1 MADFSIANPFWQ
13 HNFPEYELEGLWT
26 CGIRDI
32 NPSPEIMYGRTS
44 VVNPKTNLNIH
55 LKYNNISVDRYMPLG
70 FDKYISSVS
79 IPQLNFSYKTT
90 EYGMVNFDEKS
101 AYDDITLTF
110 YDDIKGSCLAFFN
123 DWMHFIYDE
132 DRNCLLPNWRYE
144 AKDILVTYYRAIY
157 TNFTPIVSYK
167 MRKCLPKNIS
177 DINAE
182 EEAGTR
188 KTFSV
193 NLSCQKIINNIN
205 NSQFGNLNKDE
216 IYIPFT
222 MGYDL

>member
-32 NPSPEIMYGRTS
+32 VLSPLADKF
-44 VVNPKTNLNIH
+44 VNPKNNTNII
-55 LKYNNISVDRYMPLG
+55 LKKNNISVTRYMPLG
-70 FDKYISSVS
+70 FDKYIQSAT

-90 EYGMVNFDEKS
+90 EYGMINFEEKS
-101 AYDDITLTF
+101 AYDDISITF
-110 YDDIKGSCLAFFN
+110 YDDIQGSCLAFFT
-123 DWMHFIYDE
+123 DWMKFIYDE

-144 AKDILVTYYRAIY
+144 AKDVLITYYRAIY

-167 MRKCLPKNIS
+167 MRKCLPKSIS
-177 DINAE
+177 DVSAE
-182 EEAGTR
+182 EETGSR

-193 NLSCQKIINNIN
+193 NLSCQRIIDNIN
-205 NSQFGNLNKDE
+205 KSQFGDLTKSD
-216 IYIPFT
+216 IYLPP
-222 MGYDL
+222 LA

>member
-26 CGIRDI
+26 CAIRD
-32 NPSPEIMYGRTS
+32 
-44 VVNPKTNLNIH
+44 VNPTMSNDSPIL
-55 LKYNNISVDRYMPLG
+55 LKNRPDLKHNSIRVDDYIPLG

-101 AYDDITLTF
+101 AYDDVTLTF
-110 YDDIKGSCLAFFN
+110 YDDIKGSCLSFFT
-123 DWMHFIYDE
+123 DWMSFIFDE

-144 AKDILVTYYRAIY
+144 AKDVLVTYYRAIY

-167 MRKCLPKNIS
+167 MRKCLPKSIS
-177 DINAE
+177 DVSVDE
-182 EEAGTR
+182 EVNGR
-188 KTFSV
+188 KSFSV
-193 NLSCQKIINNIN
+193 NLSCQRIYDVPL
-205 NSQFGNLNKDE
+205 NSKFGDLTQSD
-216 IYIPFT
+216 IYLPIT
-222 MGYDL
+222 S

>member
-26 CGIRDI
+26 CAIRDI
-32 NPSPEIMYGRTS
+32 NLSKNASDDVIITPNLRKM
-44 VVNPKTNLNIH
+44 NPDLR
-55 LKYNNISVDRYMPLG
+55 YNSISVDSYMPLG
-70 FDKYISSVS
+70 FDKYIQSVT

-90 EYGMVNFDEKS
+90 EYGMVNFEEKS
-101 AYDDITLTF
+101 AYDDVTLTF
-110 YDDIKGSCLAFFN
+110 YDDIKGSCLAFFT
-123 DWMHFIYDE
+123 DWMSFIFDE

-167 MRKCLPKNIS
+167 MRKCLPKNLS
-177 DINAE
+177 DVSAE
-182 EEAGTR
+182 EEAGDR

-193 NLSCQKIINNIN
+193 NLSCQRVINVPL
-205 NSQFGNLNKDE
+205 SSKFGNLTKSD
-216 IYIPFT
+216 IYLPIT
-222 MGYDL
+222 Q

>member
-13 HNFPEYELEGLWT
+13 YNFPEYELEGLWT
-26 CGIRDI
+26 CDIRDI
-32 NPSPEIMYGRTS
+32 NPSPSAQEGY
-44 VVNPKTNLNIH
+44 VNPSTNINVY
-55 LKYNNISVDRYMPLG
+55 LKKNNISVTKYLPLG
-70 FDKYISSVS
+70 FDKYIQSVN

-90 EYGMVNFDEKS
+90 EYGMVNFEEKS
-101 AYDDITLTF
+101 AYEDVTLTF
-110 YDDIKGSCLAFFN
+110 YDDIQGSCLGFFS

-132 DRNCLLPNWRYE
+132 DKNCLLPNWRYE

-177 DINAE
+177 DINSE
-182 EEAGTR
+182 EEVSGR

-193 NLSCQKIINNIN
+193 NLTCQKVINNIN
-205 NSQFGNLNKDE
+205 NSQFGDLSKED
-216 IYIPFT
+216 IY
-222 MGYDL
+222 LSNA